1 MNVESKIHGNERSGR
16 VGEKGGGAREGSGS
30 AAKNPDLVQTDGKAA
45 GKERKHICIREM
57 EVDTECRKSFGAAQ
71 R

>member
-1 MNVESKIHGNERSGR
+1 MLKRKSLGTQRAGR
-16 VGEKGGGAREGSGS
+16 TGTKGGGAREGSRS

>member
-1 MNVESKIHGNERSGR
+1 MLDRKSPGTQRVGR

>member
-1 MNVESKIHGNERSGR
+1 MLNRKSPGTQRAGR
-16 VGEKGGGAREGSGS
+16 AGEKGGGAREGSGS
-30 AAKNPDLVQTDGKAA
+30 AAENPDLVQTDGKVA
-45 GKERKHICIREM
+45 GKERKHICSREM

>member
-1 MNVESKIHGNERSGR
+1 MLDRKSTGTKRAGR
-16 VGEKGGGAREGSGS
+16 AGTKGGGAREGSGS